1 MAGVSPRNSRSLADM
16 NTTHL
21 AAAAVLACGLAAA
34 PAHATIIL
42 NTGLVGGSGDVSN
55 VVFNPCGLGSSTG
68 TTVQGCL
75 NTDPNVRVNFTSN
88 ETLTVTEGGGG
99 QADIN
104 AVDGSFDNIVISL
117 ADSMGFTKL
126 QFNLL
131 AETDAT
137 VNFRGVD
144 QFGAVFNFT
153 YDIEGN
159 GQNFFTMEA
168 IDGQVATSFSILSS
182 APLQAITDLQQV
194 RIGTTSVTP
203 VPAPAS
209 LALFGAGLLGLGLV
223 RRRRTTVA

>member
-1 MAGVSPRNSRSLADM
+1 MKP
-16 NTTHL
+16 THL
-21 AAAAVLACGLAAA
+21 AAAAVLACGIAAA
-34 PAHATIIL
+34 PAQADIIL

-75 NTDPNVRVNFTSN
+75 NTDPSRLVNFTSS
-88 ETLTVTEGGGG
+88 ETLTVAEGGGG

-104 AVDGSFDNIVISL
+104 AVDGSFDNVVISL
-117 ADSMGFTKL
+117 ADSTGFTKL
-126 QFNLL
+126 QFNLI
-131 AETDAT
+131 AEADGS
-137 VNFRGVD
+137 VNFQGVD

-153 YDIEGN
+153 YDLDGN

-168 IDGQVATSFSILSS
+168 INGQVATSFSILSTV
-182 APLQAITDLQQV
+182 PIQAITDLQQV
-194 RIGTTSVTP
+194 RIGITSVTP

-223 RRRRTTVA
+223 RRRRSTVA